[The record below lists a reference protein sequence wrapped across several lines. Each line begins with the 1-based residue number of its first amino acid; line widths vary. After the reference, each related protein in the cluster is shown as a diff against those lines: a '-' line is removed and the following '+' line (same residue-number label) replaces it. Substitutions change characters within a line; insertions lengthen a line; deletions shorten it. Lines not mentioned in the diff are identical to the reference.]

1 VHLTCSQSQL
11 SKSLGIVGR
20 AVAPRSSLPVTGHV
34 LLATDNGRLKLAATN
49 MDIAIVSWIDAEI
62 DDEGSVSVPARLF
75 TDLVSSLPNDKVE
88 LDLSRRTQTLL
99 VKGVRFSAN
108 VKGLD
113 ASEFPRIDVVAEK
126 ALLELAAAD
135 LRQAIEDVQFAAAK
149 DETRPQ
155 LAGLLFR
162 ARESALTLVGCDG
175 FRLSICR
182 LPLDTPVSEDVD
194 LIVPARTMA
203 EVARIHGALDEN
215 VTVSIKPNHS
225 QILFHTSSVEIVS
238 RLIDGSY
245 VEFQRLLDQVAR
257 HNVRATVTTADLQ
270 RAARFTSFVSR
281 DANNGL
287 RIEIK
292 PSDGVVGPGVVT
304 LQATAAQ
311 VGDNTTDIDAVV
323 DGVEA
328 RIALDNT
335 YLTDAADAIHTQQ
348 VTISATAG
356 QTLPVLLKPVGTED
370 VLHLIMPMH
379 LQ

>member
-1 VHLTCSQSQL
+1 MHLTCGQSQL

-49 MDIAIVSWIDAEI
+49 MDIAIVSWLDAEI
-62 DDEGSVSVPARLF
+62 EDEGSISVPARLF
-75 TDLVSSLPNDKVE
+75 TDLVNSLPNDRVE

-99 VKGVRFSAN
+99 VKGVRFEAN

-113 ASEFPRIDVVAEK
+113 ASEFPRIDAVAEQP
-126 ALLELAAAD
+126 LLELPAAE
-135 LRQAIEDVQFAAAK
+135 LRQAIEDVLFAAAK

-175 FRLSICR
+175 FRLSIR
-182 LPLDTPVSEDVD
+182 KLPLEAPVPEEVD

-203 EVARIHGALDEN
+203 EVARIHGALDEP
-215 VTVSIKPNHS
+215 VSVSVKPNHS
-225 QILFHTSSVEIVS
+225 QMLFHAPSVEIIS

-281 DANNGL
+281 DANNAL
-287 RIEIK
+287 RIEVK
-292 PSDGVVGPGVVT
+292 PSGEDAGPGVVT

-311 VGDNTTDIDAVV
+311 VGDNTTEIDAVV
-323 DGVEA
+323 DGAEA

-335 YLTDAADAIHTQQ
+335 YLTDAAEAIHTQQ
-348 VTISATAG
+348 VVISATAG
-356 QTLPVLLKPVGTED
+356 QTLPVLLKPVGADD